1 MPNYDMED
9 LKLGKA
15 LLLAPLVA
23 PIMYMMGVYIFS
35 QSVPSGIKD
44 ILSALFFVSAFA
56 LPVSY
61 VGTLIIGFPLV
72 IWLKSKGT
80 LTATNLTFGG
90 SIAGGVVFTC
100 FVLLLAGFDLEV
112 LELPQLVW
120 YLAAGGALGAGVSYT
135 FSVIS
140 GITHMSPQP
149 VNRHY

>member
-1 MPNYDMED
+1 MPNKDMED

-15 LLLAPLVA
+15 LLLAPLIA
-23 PIMYMMGVYIFS
+23 PFMYMVGVYIFS
-35 QSVPSGIKD
+35 QSVPTGIKD
-44 ILSALFFVSAFA
+44 VLSALFFVSAFA

-61 VGTLIIGFPLV
+61 LGTLIIGLPLV
-72 IWLKSKGT
+72 VWLKSKGT
-80 LTATNLTFGG
+80 LTANNLMLGG
-90 SIAGGVVFTC
+90 SLAGGVVFTG

-140 GITHMSPQP
+140 GIT
-149 VNRHY
+149 RHSIGRSR